1 MVYLRQS
8 ADSGAGAFGGKPAA
22 SKDHVPRGLEY
33 IPSGEDAVPG
43 NMHNSVV
50 CCCRTLKLL

>member
-8 ADSGAGAFGGKPAA
+8 VDSGAGTVRGKPAA

-33 IPSGEDAVPG
+33 IPSGETPAG
-43 NMHNSVV
+43 NYA
-50 CCCRTLKLL
+50 